1 MDEKGILQLNGTVQA
16 VLFQNEENG
25 YTVLRLENDQGEL
38 VTVVGCLPY
47 ASPGETL
54 ELGGTW
60 ERHPSHGEQ
69 FRAQRAKRGLPVGA
83 RAIYEY
89 LASRAVKGIG
99 PATASL
105 LVTRFGDRTLEVL
118 ADSPGRLSEIRGIS
132 EKKAREI
139 SECFRRQAGL
149 RQLME
154 FLCGNGLRP
163 EYAMRLYKCFG
174 DGAMSVLRQNPY
186 ILATERIGGRFDE
199 ADTLALGLGFES
211 DSDQRIAAAIL
222 FEMTHNLGNGHC
234 FLPKNKLLDAT
245 ARLIGV
251 PSDSVEDCL
260 QVLLD
265 GGDVRME
272 SVAGVEACYLE
283 RLWQAEVYAAARL
296 AQMAQGKCANKTDTD
311 ALAARLERE
320 LGIAYA
326 PLQKK
331 ALALAGERQLLVI
344 TGGPGTGKTTSV
356 RAILSLFDE
365 LGLAC
370 LLTAPTGR
378 AAKRMSELTG
388 REAATIHRLLGAGYA
403 AEGDELHFRKNEDDP
418 LDCGAVILDE
428 SSMVDIILL
437 QALLAAMPPSCR
449 LVMVGDADQLPS
461 VGPGNTFRDILRSG
475 AVATVRLTEIFR
487 QGQES
492 RIVRNA
498 HLINRG
504 DHPELRENAGDFF
517 FLCRTSDERTADTI
531 LELCRDRLPKKMG
544 IPPMDIQVLSPT
556 RRYGT
561 GSVALCR
568 QLQVAL
574 NPASPGKKEKVFG
587 TITFREGDRV
597 MQIKNNYDIIWYK
610 QRPKEGIAPE
620 SGETGTGIYNGD
632 IGRVAKID
640 AENELLWVDFDDR
653 TAAYAFD
660 QLSELELAY
669 AMTVHKSQGSEYRA
683 VILAVGRGSP
693 QLLSRS
699 VLYTAVTRA
708 RELFILVGEE
718 DTVHG
723 MIDNHSQTRRYSGL
737 RARLA
742 GEC

>member
-1 MDEKGILQLNGTVQA
+1 MDEKGLLQLNGTVQT
-16 VLFQNEENG
+16 VLFQNEDNG
-25 YTVLRLENDQGEL
+25 YTVLRLENEQGEL

-54 ELGGTW
+54 DLCGTW

-69 FRAQRAKRGLPVGA
+69 FRAQKARRGLPVGA
-83 RAIYEY
+83 KAIYEY

-118 ADSPGRLSEIRGIS
+118 ADSPGRLTEIRGIS

-149 RQLME
+149 RQLLE
-154 FLCGNGLRP
+154 FLSGNGLRP
-163 EYAMRLYKCFG
+163 EYAMRLYKCYG

-186 ILATERIGGRFDE
+186 ILTSERIGGRFDE
-199 ADTLALGLGFES
+199 ADALALDLGFKS
-211 DSDQRIAAAIL
+211 DSVQRIAAAIL
-222 FEMTHNLGNGHC
+222 FVLTHNLGNGHS
-234 FLPKNKLLDAT
+234 FLPRNKLLEAT

-251 PSDSVEDCL
+251 PFGSAEDCL
-260 QVLLD
+260 QALVD
-265 GGDVRME
+265 GGELRME
-272 SVAGVEACYLE
+272 RVAGVEACYLE
-283 RLWQAEVYAAARL
+283 RLWRAEVYTAARL
-296 AQMAQGKCANKTDTD
+296 AQMAQGKYANKTDTD
-311 ALAARLERE
+311 SLAERLERE
-320 LGIAYA
+320 LGIAYS

-356 RAILSLFDE
+356 KAILSLYDE
-365 LGLAC
+365 LGLTC

-378 AAKRMSELTG
+378 AAKRLSELTG

-403 AEGDELHFRKNEDDP
+403 AAGDELHFRKNEDDP

-428 SSMVDIILL
+428 SSMVDIVLL
-437 QALLAAMPPSCR
+437 QALLCAMPPSCR

-475 AVATVRLTEIFR
+475 AVASVRLTEVFR
-487 QGQES
+487 QGLES

-498 HLINRG
+498 HRINRG
-504 DHPELRENAGDFF
+504 DHPDLRENEGDFF
-517 FLCRTSDERTADTI
+517 FLCRKGEERTADTI
-531 LELCRDRLPKKMG
+531 LELCRDRLPKRMG
-544 IPPMDIQVLSPT
+544 IPPMDIQVLCPT

-561 GSVALCR
+561 GSAALCR
-568 QLQVAL
+568 RLQEAL
-574 NPASPGKKEKVFG
+574 NPPSPGKKEKVFG
-587 TITFREGDRV
+587 ATTFREGDRV
-597 MQIKNNYDIIWYK
+597 MQIKNNYDIIWYR
-610 QRPKEGIAPE
+610 QRAEEGIAPE
-620 SGETGTGIYNGD
+620 NAETGTGIYNGD
-632 IGRVAKID
+632 IGRVAKVD
-640 AENELLWVDFDDR
+640 TENELLWVDFEDR

-693 QLLSRS
+693 QLLTRS

-708 RELFILVGEE
+708 RELFILVGDE

-723 MIDNHSQTRRYSGL
+723 MIDNQSQTRRYSGL

>member
-1 MDEKGILQLNGTVQA
+1 MDEKCLLQLNGTVQT

-69 FRAQRAKRGLPVGA
+69 FRAQRARRGLPVGA

-118 ADSPGRLSEIRGIS
+118 ADCPDRLSEIRGIS
-132 EKKAREI
+132 QKKAREI

-163 EYAMRLYKCFG
+163 EYAMRLYKCYG

-186 ILATERIGGRFDE
+186 ILTSERIGGRFDE
-199 ADTLALGLGFES
+199 ADALALGLGFET
-211 DSDQRIAAAIL
+211 DSAQRIAAAIL
-222 FEMTHNLGNGHC
+222 FEMTHNLGNGHS
-234 FLPKNKLLDAT
+234 FLPRNKLLDAT

-251 PSDSVEDCL
+251 PADRVEDCL
-260 QVLLD
+260 HGLLD
-265 GGDVRME
+265 GGEVRME
-272 SVAGVEACYLE
+272 SVAGAEACYLE
-283 RLWQAEVYAAARL
+283 RLWRAEVYTAERL
-296 AQMAQGKCANKTDTD
+296 AQMARGKCANKTDTE

-320 LGIAYA
+320 LGITYA

-331 ALALAGERQLLVI
+331 ALALAAERQLLVI
-344 TGGPGTGKTTSV
+344 TGGPGTGKTTSL
-356 RAILSLFDE
+356 RAILSLYDE
-365 LGLAC
+365 LGLTC

-378 AAKRMSELTG
+378 AAKRLSELTG
-388 REAATIHRLLGAGYA
+388 REASTIHRLLGAGYA
-403 AEGDELHFRKNEDDP
+403 PDGDELHFRKNEDDP

-437 QALLAAMPPSCR
+437 QALLCAMPPSCR

-475 AVATVRLTEIFR
+475 AVASVRLTEIFR

-498 HLINRG
+498 HCINRG
-504 DHPELRENAGDFF
+504 DHPDLRENAGDFF
-517 FLCRTSDERTADTI
+517 FLCRKGEQRTVETI
-531 LELCRDRLPKKMG
+531 LELCRDRLPNKMG

-568 QLQVAL
+568 RLQEAL
-574 NPASPGKKEKVFG
+574 NPPSPDKKEKVFG

-597 MQIKNNYDIIWYK
+597 MQIKNNYDIMWYK
-610 QRPKEGIAPE
+610 QRPKEGIVPE
-620 SGETGTGIYNGD
+620 NGETGTGIYNGD

-693 QLLSRS
+693 QLLTRS